1 MKFVGYI
8 LFALI
13 FVATAFFESA
23 QTFFSESYKL
33 APEITILVSVAYIY
47 VVALTIVLSVFP
59 NIVED
64 RIALYDGHVKMACSV
79 MVSLGLVG
87 TFLGLVDMISG
98 IAAALSGQEED
109 FSKKMA
115 SLLTAI
121 STSLGAMS
129 FAFMTSILGVGIS
142 AYSLVASTFIS
153 TDFSESLKKTHGST
167 SIVSIHHDGK
177 DEDIDPLQDSDVIE
191 PLIERVEAAVAEPI
205 LERLDKIEQQQ
216 ISIDFSALAQSP
228 LMERITELE
237 DKLAELNLEKYKEEV
252 TPLVVL
258 ETINQ
263 HQQVIEKHSELL
275 TNSILQLN
283 MNHMA
288 LVGAIEDATQTIDNK
303 TTDNKE
309 QNELLRTLNTTLD
322 DHSNV
327 LKSVDNTIQSVTEK
341 SNIIIDRFKKIFD

>member
-1 MKFVGYI
+1 MKYIGYI

-13 FVATAFFESA
+13 FVALAITQGAKDFFN
-23 QTFFSESYKL
+23 ESYKL

-47 VVALTIVLSVFP
+47 VVALTIVLSLFP
-59 NIVED
+59 RIVED
-64 RIALYDGHVKMACSV
+64 RITLYDNHVKMACSV

-98 IAAALSGQEED
+98 IAIALSGQEED

-153 TDFSESLKKTHGST
+153 TDFSESLKKETLSPLLIPAPQEEINPLENN
-167 SIVSIHHDGK
+167 SI
-177 DEDIDPLQDSDVIE
+177 IE
-191 PLIERVEAAVAEPI
+191 PLFERIAEPI
-205 LERLDKIEQQQ
+205 LERLDKIEKKQLT
-216 ISIDFSALAQSP
+216 IDFSTIAHSP

-237 DKLAELNLEKYKEEV
+237 DKLATINLEKFKEDI
-252 TPLVVL
+252 TPLMVL

-263 HQQVIEKHSELL
+263 HQTVLEKHNELL
-275 TNSILQLN
+275 TNSIVQLN
-283 MNHMA
+283 LNHIA
-288 LVGAIEDATQTIDNK
+288 LVSAIGDANMIIEAKAKD
-303 TTDNKE
+303 DKE
-309 QNELLRTLNTTLD
+309 QNELIRTLTISLD
-322 DHSNV
+322 DNSNT
-327 LKSVDNTIQSVTEK
+327 LKEVEDAIQHISDK
-341 SNIIIDRFKKIFD
+341 SNQVIDKLKKAFD